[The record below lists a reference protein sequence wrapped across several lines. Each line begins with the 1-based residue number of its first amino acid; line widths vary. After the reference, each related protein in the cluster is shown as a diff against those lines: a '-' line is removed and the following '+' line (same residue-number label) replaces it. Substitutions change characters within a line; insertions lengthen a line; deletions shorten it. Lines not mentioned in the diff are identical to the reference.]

1 MSATASCSGCRDG
14 AEYPIGFTMA
24 FHPIVDI
31 SNGRVWAYEALV
43 RGLNG
48 ESAADIL
55 AHVTEKTR
63 YTFDQACRV
72 KAIELAGAR
81 LADREARLSINFLP
95 NAVYEPRAC
104 IRASLAAAA
113 RSGFDPRRLMF
124 EFTEN
129 ERLDFDHVSNILK
142 QYREMGFITAID
154 DFGAGFSGL
163 GLLANFP
170 PDLIKLDMDLVR
182 DIATSGNRQIIVKHI
197 VDMARALGI
206 EVIAEG
212 VETAEELAWLQGS
225 GITLYQGYL
234 FAKPSLETFEVV
246 SRKAIDKAK
255 SPKALDPSKADA

>member
-1 MSATASCSGCRDG
+1 MAATKKCPGCREG
-14 AEYPIGFTMA
+14 EGFSVPFTMA
-24 FHPIVDI
+24 FHPIVDV
-31 SNGRVWAYEALV
+31 SSGRVWAYEALV
-43 RGLNG
+43 RGENG
-48 ESAADIL
+48 ELAASIL
-55 AHVTEKTR
+55 GHVTEETR

-81 LADREARLSINFLP
+81 LADDEARLSINFLP

-104 IRASLAAAA
+104 IRASLGAAA

-129 ERLDFDHVSNILK
+129 ERMDFDHVRNILE
-142 QYREMGFITAID
+142 QYRQMGFLTAID

-182 DIATSGNRQIIVKHI
+182 GIDSSQNRQIIVRSI
-197 VDMARALGI
+197 LEMARGLGI

-225 GITLYQGYL
+225 GIRLYQGYL
-234 FAKPSLETFEVV
+234 FAKPSVETFEVLPEA
-246 SRKAIDKAK
+246 AITQA
-255 SPKALDPSKADA
+255 ARQ